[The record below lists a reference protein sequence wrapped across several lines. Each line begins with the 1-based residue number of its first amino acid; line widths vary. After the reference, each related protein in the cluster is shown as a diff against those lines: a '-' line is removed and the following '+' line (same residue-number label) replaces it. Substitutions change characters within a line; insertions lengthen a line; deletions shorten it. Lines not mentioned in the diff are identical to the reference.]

1 MKEKDLVNNK
11 ILKTLTSSNSDEHN
25 TPNYLVEA
33 AREVLGTIDLDPMS
47 NALANETIG
56 ATTYYTKEDDG
67 LSKDWL
73 GNMWLNPPFSLSK
86 LAIPKLVN
94 SYELGDVSQAV
105 LLVKSDVSTQ
115 KYKLL
120 YPYSFCELDKRVKFK
135 PNNVDSLELFI
146 NTLNLIKELKCY
158 KLLLHFLLCFK
169 KVSDSA
175 PFPVV
180 MFYLGKNYYMWNKIM
195 SKYGKVHP
203 GNHLFTRLAM
213 RVSLEDL
220 KDLGVI
226 EL

>member
-1 MKEKDLVNNK
+1 MEDDDLEYEVDFTILDRFK
-11 ILKTLTSSNSDEHN
+11 SKKTLKTLTSSNSDEHN
-25 TPNYLVEA
+25 TPSYLVEA
-33 AREVLGTIDLDPMS
+33 AREVLGVIDLDPMS

-73 GNMWLNPPFSLSK
+73 GNVWLNPPFSLSK

-120 YPYSFCELDKRVKFK
+120 YPYPFCELNKRVKFISHS
-135 PNNVDSLELFI
+135 NNAQGS
-146 NTLNLIKELKCY
+146 
-158 KLLLHFLLCFK
+158 
-169 KVSDSA
+169 

-180 MFYLGKNYYMWNKIM
+180 MFYLGKNYYMWNKVM
-195 SKYGKVHP
+195 SLYGKVHP
-203 GNHLFTRLAM
+203 GNNLFTRLVM

-220 KDLGVI
+220 KDLEVI